1 MMTVGDYPEYLAVG
15 YLANQ
20 NMLLPDDEIVEV
32 EHDDDT
38 VKRRPVLEFS
48 ALELNSP
55 IVVPVTT
62 TVRGLPSEV
71 SVAEFGVG
79 GVLNTL
85 AAGPVRRG
93 SLVESIGLVDEPL
106 MTAVCRAM
114 VWTTGCA

>member
-1 MMTVGDYPEYLAVG
+1 MFWA
-15 YLANQ
+15 
-20 NMLLPDDEIVEV
+20 EV
-32 EHDDDT
+32 VHDDGT

-55 IVVPVTT
+55 IVVPATT

-71 SVAEFGVG
+71 SLAEFGVE

-85 AAGPVRRG
+85 AAGPIRRD

-106 MTAVCRAM
+106 MTAVCAAM
-114 VWTTGCA
+114 AWTTGCG